1 VFPQAILRNFG
12 VMDANS
18 CPTDRMETAEA
29 YVMNRMD
36 PSEASIYQEHLAQCQ
51 ACWKV
56 VEMTRAFVQGMR
68 DVSRQLADDDEKPK

>member
-18 CPTDRMETAEA
+18 CPADRMETAEA

>member
-1 VFPQAILRNFG
+1 MFPQAILRNFG

-36 PSEASIYQEHLAQCQ
+36 PSEASIYVEHLAQCD
-51 ACWKV
+51 ACTKA
-56 VEMTRAFVQGMR
+56 VEDTRAFR
-68 DVSRQLADDDEKPK
+68 ASDARCCS